1 MTSYAAIKGQ
11 QIKAAPVVSNTAT
24 VPASELSDEEFQRTA
39 ENKAFVLE
47 HMPELVDLIKELH
60 AAGLIAG
67 WRSVQNCKSLS
78 RKVSP

>member
-1 MTSYAAIKGQ
+1 MR
-11 QIKAAPVVSNTAT
+11 APVADN
-24 VPASELSDEEFQRTA
+24 R
-39 ENKAFVLE
+39 AFVIE